1 MINTYIW
8 CAVGAVIAG
17 IAGIFMAS
25 HTKVTRIEDVLVG
38 VFGAF
43 IGGEFVTAMLNA
55 GKVQTTFTMTGLLNA
70 AGGAIVL
77 LVVLAYMRRAVG
89 PMRSRGKPNRGNR

>member
-1 MINTYIW
+1 M
-8 CAVGAVIAG
+8 IAG
-17 IAGIFMAS
+17 IAGIFIGS
-25 HTKVTRIEDVLVG
+25 SSKVTRIEDVLVG

-43 IGGEFVTAMLNA
+43 IGGEFVTAMLNS

-77 LVVLAYMRRAVG
+77 LVLLAYMRRAVG
-89 PMRSRGKPNRGNR
+89 PMRSRAKPNRSGR